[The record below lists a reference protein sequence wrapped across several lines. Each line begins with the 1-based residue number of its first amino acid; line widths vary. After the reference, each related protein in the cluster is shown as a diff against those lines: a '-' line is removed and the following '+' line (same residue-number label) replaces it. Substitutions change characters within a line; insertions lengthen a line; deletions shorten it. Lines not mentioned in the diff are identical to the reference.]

1 FSEDVAHTNIDLV
14 KGYKALSN
22 EF

>member
-1 FSEDVAHTNIDLV
+1 DVAHTNIDLV